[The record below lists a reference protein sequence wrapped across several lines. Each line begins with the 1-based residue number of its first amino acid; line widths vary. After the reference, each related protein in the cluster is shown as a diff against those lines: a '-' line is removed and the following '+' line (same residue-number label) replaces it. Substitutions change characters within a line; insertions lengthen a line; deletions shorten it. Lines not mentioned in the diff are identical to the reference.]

1 MKYKIGTKE
10 IIAAIIG
17 GLLYLAVSFGVFTL
31 ESGGGWI
38 TELLTWVL
46 PAAVII
52 IVFAVLFGPFTGAIS
67 GGGGCMLTGII
78 LCGQIEF
85 SLVVQMVILGCFVGR
100 YSEKIVGK
108 EEGFN
113 KTAAI
118 DFNVIQMAALII
130 CNVLYAPIV
139 TFILNDK
146 SIFRLLQ
153 TGINQLVGTGICTM
167 IIGTPLVFVCS
178 KIMSKVENHVF
189 SRVKQSVKSDE
200 KPGQSEASKILDS
213 YKWN

>member
-17 GLLYLAVSFGVFTL
+17 GLLYLAVSFVVFSL
-31 ESGGGWI
+31 ENGGGWI
-38 TELLTWVL
+38 AELLGWVL
-46 PAAVII
+46 PVAVII
-52 IVFAVLFGPFTGAIS
+52 TVFAALFGPFTGAIS

-78 LCGQIEF
+78 LFGQIEF
-85 SLVVQMVILGCFVGR
+85 SLVVQMVILGYFVGR

-113 KTAAI
+113 RSSAI
-118 DFNVIQMAALII
+118 DFNVVQMAALII

-139 TFILNDK
+139 TFILKDR

-153 TGINQLVGTGICTM
+153 TGINQLIGTGICSM

-178 KIMSKVENHVF
+178 RLMDKIENHVF
-189 SRVKQSVKSDE
+189 AHVKKSVKSDE